1 MRNRVSITDKD
12 EASVT
17 YDLLLLAGLI
27 RAFALCLNLYTHIK
41 KSGKFIYG
49 LIVRWEVKS
58 EIWPSTLIS
67 AKLKPGL
74 LSQGQTAMS
83 QISYHLNLLNYYN
96 ESVVLV

>member
-41 KSGKFIYG
+41 KSGKFIYE
-49 LIVRWEVKS
+49 LIVR
-58 EIWPSTLIS
+58 
-67 AKLKPGL
+67 
-74 LSQGQTAMS
+74 
-83 QISYHLNLLNYYN
+83 
-96 ESVVLV
+96 